1 MTSFTREVDTTAIDF
16 IANIGGEFDNSFV
29 ANISLVDPRFDGFVH
44 GIQLCQS
51 V

>member
-16 IANIGGEFDNSFV
+16 IANIGGEFDNFSV
-29 ANISLVDPRFDGFVH
+29 TNISLVDPRFDGFVH
-44 GIQLCQS
+44 GIQFCQS